1 MPNTVSNAHE
11 VPNIASAA
19 VTGSGTASAGQSPE
33 NTGTVHEN
41 LEGWTADISTPA
53 MLRESVEKAFGY
65 RGDVTVRT
73 HDGRTVV
80 GYLFDRSATNADL
93 SKCVA
98 RLLVEGNAAGESRRQ
113 VLTYADIAG
122 IEFTG
127 KDTAAGKSFQ
137 TWLKKYQEKKA
148 AGEKNIGLE
157 PEPL

>member
-1 MPNTVSNAHE
+1 MPNSVSNAHE
-11 VPNIASAA
+11 VPTAVSAA
-19 VTGSGTASAGQSPE
+19 GAGSGAASAGPAAE

-41 LEGWTADISTPA
+41 LEGWIADISTPA
-53 MLRESVEKAFGY
+53 LLRQAVEKAFSY
-65 RGDVTVRT
+65 RGDVTIRT
-73 HDGRTVV
+73 QDGRTVV
-80 GYLFDRSATNADL
+80 GYLFDRSAANADL

-98 RLLVEGNAAGESRRQ
+98 RLLVEGAEAGHSRRE
-113 VLTYADIAG
+113 VLPYSAIAG

>member
-1 MPNTVSNAHE
+1 MPQSVSTAHE
-11 VPNIASAA
+11 VQNVASGL
-19 VTGSGTASAGQSPE
+19 VSGTDAPSAGQTLE

-41 LEGWTADISTPA
+41 LEGWIADISTPA
-53 MLRESVEKAFGY
+53 LLREAVEKAFSY
-65 RGDVTVRT
+65 RGDVTIRT
-73 HDGRTVV
+73 QDGRTVV
-80 GYLFDRSATNADL
+80 GYLYDRSAVNADP

-98 RLLVEGNAAGESRRQ
+98 RLLVEGAAAGESRRE
-113 VLTYADIAG
+113 VLTYASIAG